1 MLTTADLNKESKFL
15 TTILSRNQ
23 QPNHLINNSVVAV
36 SNDKIHQLKLTPG
49 DTVMVEGEK
58 HRTFCTVVVGDLCP
72 SPSNRVQM
80 DRVARNNL
88 RAHLGDVVSIH
99 RCGVVRN
106 GARIDVVPIDDT
118 VQGITGNILEVYLKP
133 YFFFFF

>member
-1 MLTTADLNKESKFL
+1 
-15 TTILSRNQ
+15 
-23 QPNHLINNSVVAV
+23 
-36 SNDKIHQLKLTPG
+36 
-49 DTVMVEGEK
+49 
-58 HRTFCTVVVGDLCP
+58 
-72 SPSNRVQM
+72 M

-106 GARIDVVPIDDT
+106 SARIDVVPIDDT

-133 YFFFFF
+133 YFFF

>member
-58 HRTFCTVVVGDLCP
+58 HRSF
-72 SPSNRVQM
+72 
-80 DRVARNNL
+80 
-88 RAHLGDVVSIH
+88 
-99 RCGVVRN
+99 
-106 GARIDVVPIDDT
+106 
-118 VQGITGNILEVYLKP
+118 
-133 YFFFFF
+133 